1 MLKGSLKK
9 EANNKKG
16 GSNTFLH
23 NPTLAKAEFRKGLRE
38 WWEFYSKSCYSK

>member
-1 MLKGSLKK
+1 MLKGPLKK

-16 GSNTFLH
+16 GSNTFLQ

-38 WWEFYSKSCYSK
+38 W